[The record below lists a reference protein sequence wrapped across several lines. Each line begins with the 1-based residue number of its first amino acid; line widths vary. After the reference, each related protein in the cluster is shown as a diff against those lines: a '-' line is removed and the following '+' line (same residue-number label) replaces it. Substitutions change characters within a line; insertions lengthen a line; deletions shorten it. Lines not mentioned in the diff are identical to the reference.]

1 MVSGV
6 VSWLLVMMGLLRKL
20 RKVLVLGYKMAVNED
35 PALYGQSL
43 DIKENCLEWQIFDEN
58 DL

>member
-1 MVSGV
+1 
-6 VSWLLVMMGLLRKL
+6 
-20 RKVLVLGYKMAVNED
+20 MAVNED

-43 DIKENCLEWQIFDEN
+43 DIRDNYLEWQIFDDN